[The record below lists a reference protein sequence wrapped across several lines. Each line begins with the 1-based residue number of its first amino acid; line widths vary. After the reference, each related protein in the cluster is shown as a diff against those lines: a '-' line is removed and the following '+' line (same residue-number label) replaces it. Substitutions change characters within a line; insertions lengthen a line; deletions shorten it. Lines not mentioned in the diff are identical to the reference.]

1 MTTTRQFLITLIA
14 TIALHA
20 ALPSTATAQASGGP
34 DLITPAEARAMKQQS
49 GPAVVFID
57 VRSRVEA
64 AMRGTAA
71 GVDYVVPYRE
81 LAHPVRWDN
90 ARSALAMVPNPAFV
104 SQVQAAVKAQG
115 ATTDTLILLLCGSGT
130 RAGQAATELRQAGFL
145 IAIDDFGTGY
155 SSLSQLHEMN
165 AVELKIDI
173 SFVRRLHEPAGRSM
187 MQAIVNMAHAL
198 GLNTVAEGVEE

>member
-115 ATTDTLILLLCGSGT
+115 ATTDTPILLLCGSGT
-130 RAGQAATELRQAGFL
+130 RAGQAATELRQAGFARVSVIGGGL
-145 IAIDDFGTGY
+145 DGSA
-155 SSLSQLHEMN
+155 SLPGWR
-165 AVELKIDI
+165 A
-173 SFVRRLHEPAGRSM
+173 AG
-187 MQAIVNMAHAL
+187 QP
-198 GLNTVAEGVEE
+198 TVASADEYQLFGLAD